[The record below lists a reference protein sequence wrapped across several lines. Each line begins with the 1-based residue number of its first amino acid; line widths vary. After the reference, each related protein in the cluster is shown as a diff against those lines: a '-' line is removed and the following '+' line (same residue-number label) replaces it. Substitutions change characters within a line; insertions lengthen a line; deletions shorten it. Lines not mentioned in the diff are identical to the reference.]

1 MYLILAMWMKDRR
14 REIGV
19 YLEVGIEKKSIF
31 MQLLIES
38 VWIYL
43 FAFGLAVP
51 CAVVVINNVNY
62 RLFEN
67 EMSGVAGMK
76 ATLVFAVFALEVL
89 LIGLS
94 VALSYVNV
102 VKLQPKDILSSNE

>member
-1 MYLILAMWMKDRR
+1 
-14 REIGV
+14 
-19 YLEVGIEKKSIF
+19 
-31 MQLLIES
+31 
-38 VWIYL
+38 
-43 FAFGLAVP
+43 
-51 CAVVVINNVNY
+51 
-62 RLFEN
+62 
-67 EMSGVAGMK
+67 MSGVAGMK